1 MHTRLQLIEIMT
13 KIYESLPSG
22 SLQRLLRALIT
33 DHVREHSATFY
44 KHLLAAS
51 EGYGLKAENALF
63 KAFIE
68 AYPYWM
74 CSFDEYCEVLH
85 EIHPVQTASNPS
97 KQ

>member
-1 MHTRLQLIEIMT
+1 MNMT

-22 SLQRLLRALIT
+22 SLKRLLRAMIA

-44 KHLLAAS
+44 KQPMAAS
-51 EGYGLKAENALF
+51 EGYGPKAEQALF
-63 KAFIE
+63 KAFIQ

-74 CSFDEYCEVLH
+74 CSFEEYRELLH
-85 EIHPVQTASNPS
+85 EIHPVLNASTTT